1 MTRVRK
7 ALGAAV
13 AAALAIVGTKVQ
25 QTGLPDSRDG
35 WLGLLGAALAAG
47 LVTGVGVYN
56 LRNEGTINGSDPR

>member
-13 AAALAIVGTKVQ
+13 AAALTAIGTKVQ
-25 QTGLPDSRDG
+25 QTGLPESRDG
-35 WLGLLGAALAAG
+35 WLALLGAALAIG

-56 LRNEGTINGSDPR
+56 LRNEGTVNGSDPR